1 MLESKNYTKE
11 QLLKLETKSDT
22 SRGKTSLFLIIN
34 RWIGIESMLAIV
46 STDKL
51 NFDLFFESLKE
62 RKITGNDTF
71 YESTFYIDY
80 DHGKNVMFGEK
91 RILKGNTL
99 PGIITF
105 LFYSGNYYFLFI
117 SMFILTLVFCLL
129 EIICLRVS
137 NKNMIFAAFVFAINL
152 FDLGGSDNL
161 VKKGYKV
168 ENLMDFPGH

>member
-1 MLESKNYTKE
+1 MFLANNYFSNDYRIKYATDISSFEKHKDGYIAKKKKLEKLLESKNYTKE
-11 QLLKLETKSDT
+11 QLLELETKSDT

-51 NFDLFFESLKE
+51 NFDLFFESLEE

-91 RILKGNTL
+91 RVLKGNTL

-117 SMFILTLVFCLL
+117 SLFIVTLIFC
-129 EIICLRVS
+129 
-137 NKNMIFAAFVFAINL
+137 
-152 FDLGGSDNL
+152 
-161 VKKGYKV
+161 
-168 ENLMDFPGH
+168 